1 LDVRQ
6 TDFSSLADTSAGTD
20 SLLGFARSA
29 GLGLT
34 EFSPEDLSGGNL
46 SLVFALSAWLR
57 LNDLDISEG
66 CAALFGLRRA
76 LVEVSGLDAS
86 SEPIPLMAGDS
97 RTGLVGL
104 GAYMHGLIRRAA
116 AQARRPAQL
125 VVEEAVT
132 LLQ

>member
-1 LDVRQ
+1 MRQ
-6 TDFSSLADTSAGTD
+6 TDFSSLEDTSAGSD

-34 EFSPEDLSGGNL
+34 EFVPEDLLGGNL

-57 LNDLDISEG
+57 MNDIDISEG
-66 CAALFGLRRA
+66 CAILFGLRRA

-97 RTGLVGL
+97 RTALVGL

-116 AQARRPAQL
+116 ARARRPAQL
-125 VVEEAVT
+125 VVEEAVA